1 MQLINHIITRQLIPF
16 RACPQYRSRLLHR
29 GVCHSVSVR
38 HVDKQGRHQPN
49 KTIQTKPLDQ
59 HTDCCHSHWGHL
71 KLTC

>member
-1 MQLINHIITRQLIPF
+1 MQLINLSLCQLIPF

-59 HTDCCHSHWGHL
+59 HTDCCHWGRQTDL
-71 KLTC
+71 LIS